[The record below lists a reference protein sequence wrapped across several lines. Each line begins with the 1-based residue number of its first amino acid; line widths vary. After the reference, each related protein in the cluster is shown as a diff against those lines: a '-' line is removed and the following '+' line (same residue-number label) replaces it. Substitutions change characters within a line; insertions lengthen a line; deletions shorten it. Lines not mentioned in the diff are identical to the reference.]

1 MSARS
6 VRKVCQRY
14 AKQEL
19 QMLQIGFPITQHF
32 NANNAGAGVVR
43 GAKRGVQVYSQEK
56 DGDVTVNAAVGNPL
70 KN

>member
-1 MSARS
+1 
-6 VRKVCQRY
+6 
-14 AKQEL
+14 
-19 QMLQIGFPITQHF
+19 MLQIGFPITQHF